1 MGMVCQTCRLVG
13 VQVDEAYKCSMTG
26 EGRSYQER
34 QRESVQFTECGKDIA
49 RGSLAIHRQ
58 THHRVSR
65 GGAGKKDYEGDGDGG
80 DDTRMFRMTFP

>member
-1 MGMVCQTCRLVG
+1 MSIVFQPYREVG
-13 VQVDEAYKCSMTG
+13 VRADEAYKHRMTG